1 MKIIRTKFNKEG
13 DMIYISHLD
22 LQQLLQRAFR
32 RAEIDLVHSQG
43 FNPHPKIS
51 YGNAL
56 ALGTESQ
63 GEYVDVEIEEDLS
76 VEEYLNRM
84 NAQLPE
90 GIKFIEAKEI
100 DKQEPSL
107 ASVIEYGEYIF
118 TIETEKTLTKE
129 YVKSKILEF
138 MSQDEIM
145 ITKKNK
151 KGKIVESDI
160 RPMIR
165 NFDLLDVQ
173 DNVLTL
179 EATIATGSKANLN
192 TNIFIPKIFCIIIN
206 PITNAILKNINLY
219 KLKIILLFSKY
230 ILKIKYDYIKLLLK
244 NLIIQIWRYKMF
256 EEIRDIIAEQLSIDD
271 LDELTLDTSLKDDLN
286 ADSLDAVEV
295 IMALEDK
302 YDIEIAEEDAE
313 NFKTIADIVNYIEE
327 NK

>member
-32 RAEIDLVHSQG
+32 RAEISLVHSQG

-63 GEYVDVEIEEDLS
+63 GEYVDVEIEDDLS

-84 NAQLPE
+84 NEQLPE
-90 GIKFIEAKEI
+90 GIKFI

-138 MSQDEIM
+138 MSQSEIL

-165 NFDLLDVQ
+165 NFDLLDIQ
-173 DNVLTL
+173 DNMLIL

-192 TNIFIPKIFCIIIN
+192 TNIFIPKILDLLELEMD
-206 PITNAILKNINLY
+206 PLDVDILRRDLY
-219 KLKIILLFSKY
+219 KLQ
-230 ILKIKYDYIKLLLK
+230 DG
-244 NLIIQIWRYKMF
+244 
-256 EEIRDIIAEQLSIDD
+256 QLVSP
-271 LDELTLDTSLKDDLN
+271 
-286 ADSLDAVEV
+286 
-295 IMALEDK
+295 M
-302 YDIEIAEEDAE
+302 
-313 NFKTIADIVNYIEE
+313 
-327 NK
+327 

>member
-1 MKIIRTKFNKEG
+1 MLVMSKIIRAKYKKED
-13 DMIYISHLD
+13 DMIFISHLD
-22 LQQLLQRAFR
+22 LQRLLQRAFR
-32 RAEIDLVHSQG
+32 RAEINLSYSQG
-43 FNPHPKIS
+43 FNPHPKMS

-56 ALGTESQ
+56 ALGVESQ

-84 NAQLPE
+84 NSQLPE

-192 TNIFIPKIFCIIIN
+192 TNIFIPKILDLLELDMD
-206 PITNAILKNINLY
+206 PLDVDILRRDLY
-219 KLKIILLFSKY
+219 KLQ
-230 ILKIKYDYIKLLLK
+230 DG
-244 NLIIQIWRYKMF
+244 
-256 EEIRDIIAEQLSIDD
+256 QLVSP
-271 LDELTLDTSLKDDLN
+271 
-286 ADSLDAVEV
+286 
-295 IMALEDK
+295 M
-302 YDIEIAEEDAE
+302 
-313 NFKTIADIVNYIEE
+313 
-327 NK
+327 

>member
-1 MKIIRTKFNKEG
+1 MLIMSKIIRAKYKKED
-13 DMIYISHLD
+13 DMIFISHLD
-22 LQQLLQRAFR
+22 LQRLLQRAFR
-32 RAEIDLVHSQG
+32 RAKINLSYSEG
-43 FNPHPKIS
+43 FNPHPKMS

-56 ALGTESQ
+56 ALGVESQ

-84 NAQLPE
+84 NAQLPQ

-192 TNIFIPKIFCIIIN
+192 TNIFIPKILDLLELDMD
-206 PITNAILKNINLY
+206 PLDVDILRRDLY
-219 KLKIILLFSKY
+219 KLQ
-230 ILKIKYDYIKLLLK
+230 DG
-244 NLIIQIWRYKMF
+244 
-256 EEIRDIIAEQLSIDD
+256 QLVSP
-271 LDELTLDTSLKDDLN
+271 
-286 ADSLDAVEV
+286 
-295 IMALEDK
+295 M
-302 YDIEIAEEDAE
+302 
-313 NFKTIADIVNYIEE
+313 
-327 NK
+327 